1 MIGVRGADIEG
12 QLEFLR
18 SLITPAVSDR
28 LRRGGIHESAC
39 SENGAVGYG
48 PVESDCLYAF
58 VHTVRPRKVV
68 QIGAGVSTAVILSAA
83 RDAGYAPDV
92 VAVDPYPTAFL
103 RGAAVT
109 VIERDAQEVALAE
122 LTDLASGDMLFID
135 STHTVKV
142 DGEVNLLVLEV
153 LPRLAPGVWV
163 HFHDIN
169 FPYDYQRDILHPPLF
184 FWTESTLLH
193 AFLTGNPDFTI
204 AASLSMLH
212 YGAGAEVRRLIPR
225 YRPAANEDGLA
236 TREADGD
243 FPSSVY
249 LRREL

>member
-1 MIGVRGADIEG
+1 MIGVRGAEVAG

-39 SENGAVGYG
+39 RENGAAGYG

-58 VHTVRPRKVV
+58 VRTMRPQKVV

-83 RDAGYAPDV
+83 RDAGYAPEV

-103 RGAAVT
+103 REAPVT
-109 VIERDAQEVALAE
+109 VIERDAQEVPIEE
-122 LTDLASGDMLFID
+122 LSALASGDILFID

-142 DGEVNLLVLEV
+142 DGEVNRLILEV

-163 HFHDIN
+163 HFHDVN

-184 FWTESTLLH
+184 YWTESTLLH
-193 AFLTGNPDFTI
+193 AFLTGNPGFKI

-212 YGAGAEVRRLIPR
+212 YGAAGEVQRLIPR
-225 YRPAANEDGLA
+225 YHPAANQDGLGA
-236 TREADGD
+236 RAADGD

-249 LRREL
+249 LLRDP